1 MRVRAYCNLETGGC
15 VVPTF
20 VRSCPLATKLLQCRD
35 WSLCAIRGHSCPA
48 VRSGS
53 RDTSERIRDK
63 IAASKRKGLW
73 VFLPFL
79 CVMC

>member
-35 WSLCAIRGHSCPA
+35 CPLCAISDRRDAAKCYSM
-48 VRSGS
+48 SGNS
-53 RDTSERIRDK
+53 AHIHGM
-63 IAASKRKGLW
+63 AS
-73 VFLPFL
+73 VIN
-79 CVMC
+79 